1 MGLEI
6 SLITYNLAFYSE
18 YTFRVAR
25 DHLAD
30 PTQFYQKEPFGPL
43 VCIHV
48 LELECVFMYFEKR
61 TSGMICDFHL
71 KP

>member
-1 MGLEI
+1 MGLQI
-6 SLITYNLAFYSE
+6 SLITYNFAFYSE

-30 PTQFYQKEPFGPL
+30 PKQFYQKEPFGPL
-43 VCIHV
+43 
-48 LELECVFMYFEKR
+48 EYVFMYFEKR

>member
-30 PTQFYQKEPFGPL
+30 LTQFYQKEPFGPL
-43 VCIHV
+43 VFI
-48 LELECVFMYFEKR
+48 YFEKR
-61 TSGMICDFHL
+61 TSGMICDFYL